1 MVNIDAKGKPCPMP
15 VILAK
20 KEMEKGQP
28 FSITVDNETAVG
40 NLTRLAGAK
49 GCTLNVINGEGEYTL
64 EFSAPSG
71 EVSESTEGGA
81 YAVFF
86 NKNTVGSGDDT
97 LGGNLAKMMLYT
109 LTQSDSIP
117 SYVLLMNGGVKLAT
131 VETEC
136 AEHLS
141 TPEKMGCDILVC
153 GTCLNFYGLADQ
165 RKVGTVSN
173 MYDILSRMQAA
184 GKVISV

>member
-28 FSITVDNETAVG
+28 FFFFFDNETAVG

-117 SYVLLMNGGVKLAT
+117 SYVLLMNGGVRLACEQETADHLNALIDKGCT
-131 VETEC
+131 V
-136 AEHLS
+136 
-141 TPEKMGCDILVC
+141 MVC
-153 GTCLNFYGLADQ
+153 GTCLNFFGIAEEI
-165 RKVGTVSN
+165 KAGIVSN
-173 MYDILSRMQAA
+173 MYDILTAMQQVS
-184 GKVISV
+184 KVITV